1 MNPNVLEFFKRQGW
15 QSLNEYTVFRLK
27 DTRQLVDFSRI
38 KRVLVILFC
47 GIGDMIVFLPALEL
61 LSGVLRD
68 SRISVLTHPSP
79 SKVLENHPSVD
90 QILLPENINSID
102 FGSFDLVINLS
113 GHDERLNN
121 ILLSSNIKHLI
132 IRSIAFDKKEIAHF
146 WQVNVEA
153 MMEIINSIRFKFVYL
168 DDEERRIAGEWL
180 ASRGL
185 DPKRDLIIAV
195 HPGSGN
201 PEKNWPPERFI
212 DLCNILVENY
222 KAKILLLSGPMD
234 REAVEKVL
242 GGVKVAPIVV
252 QEPLR
257 LVAGILERV
266 DLLITNDSGIM
277 HLADGV
283 GTPTVSI
290 FGASQPEIWGP
301 MGYNHVIIYKE
312 RGLERITVDDVMRGV
327 KLLLA
332 NLAQMGV
339 RDHEVI
345 LPSDHPAMGRLG

>member
-1 MNPNVLEFFKRQGW
+1 
-15 QSLNEYTVFRLK
+15 
-27 DTRQLVDFSRI
+27 
-38 KRVLVILFC
+38 
-47 GIGDMIVFLPALEL
+47 
-61 LSGVLRD
+61 
-68 SRISVLTHPSP
+68 
-79 SKVLENHPSVD
+79 
-90 QILLPENINSID
+90 
-102 FGSFDLVINLS
+102 
-113 GHDERLNN
+113 
-121 ILLSSNIKHLI
+121 
-132 IRSIAFDKKEIAHF
+132 
-146 WQVNVEA
+146 
-153 MMEIINSIRFKFVYL
+153 
-168 DDEERRIAGEWL
+168 
-180 ASRGL
+180 
-185 DPKRDLIIAV
+185 
-195 HPGSGN
+195 
-201 PEKNWPPERFI
+201 
-212 DLCNILVENY
+212 
-222 KAKILLLSGPMD
+222 MD

-290 FGASQPEIWGP
+290 FGASQPA

-312 RGLERITVDDVMRGV
+312 RGLGRITVDDVMRGV